1 MFIHDVKLEESSSAS
16 SIRLSKSIFK
26 DTVKKLR
33 ALVSDETQTIVID
46 DSATQA
52 FNAYRQ

>member
-1 MFIHDVKLEESSSAS
+1 MFIHEVKLEESSSAS

-26 DTVKKLR
+26 ETVKKLR
-33 ALVSDETQTIVID
+33 ALVSETQTIVID